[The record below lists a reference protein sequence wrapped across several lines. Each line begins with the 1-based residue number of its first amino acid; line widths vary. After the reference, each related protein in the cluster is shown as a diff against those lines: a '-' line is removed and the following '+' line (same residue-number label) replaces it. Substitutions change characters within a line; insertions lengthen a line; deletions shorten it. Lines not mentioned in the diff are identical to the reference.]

1 MTDQG
6 TMNLSATI
14 HLLGDALGEVIS
26 ELESPALFEA
36 EERIRSLAKGRRAGD
51 KSAAAQLRSEVEALG
66 PAAARGVAAAFT
78 LYFEL
83 VNLAEEAYRVSTLR
97 QREGEKYPAP
107 TDESIGQAVAALK
120 EGGVGAEQMA
130 ALLRDLQIELVL
142 TAHPT
147 EAKRRSV
154 LSKLQRVSR
163 LIQTLNSSGALPRD
177 RAEARAALHAEI
189 AALWLTDRVRS
200 VRPSVT
206 DEVRTGL
213 FFVDEVFWEVLP
225 RIYAE
230 LEAALAEYYP
240 EGGLTARHAWLRL
253 ASWIGGDRD
262 GNPNVTPEVTAETLR
277 LHRGLAIEHHR
288 RALQALSRRF
298 SLSGRRLPPPPALQ
312 AWLKRRHPLAP
323 HVAYLESRYPEEPYR
338 LILAQL
344 AADLAEASEDAMT
357 ARLLSVAPH
366 TARIKSQ
373 DLTVPLDAIQA
384 AVPPAIA
391 EGSLRTIRR
400 QLDIFG
406 LHSARLDIREHSARL
421 AAALGEVLRALD
433 IYQAFEQAGGAE
445 RRALL
450 ARLLAAPG
458 PALATRV
465 GVTAET
471 ATTWSLF
478 GLIGRARSIYGRDL
492 IGPFIISM
500 TSDAADVLAVLLIAR
515 WTGSADGLQIVPL
528 FETLADLEA
537 APRILSDL
545 FGLDGYRRHLA
556 DCGDEQT
563 VMVGYSDSNKDGGY
577 LAANWALYRAQE
589 SIAQVC
595 RAHGIKLT
603 LFHGRGGSIARGGG
617 PANRAIRAQP
627 PGTVGGRFRVT
638 EQGEI
643 IAARY
648 ADLDLAHRHLE
659 QVVHAV
665 LLASAPPGTVKTGTV
680 PPTWRRAMQA
690 MSAAAEQSYRSLV
703 YETPGFA
710 DFWQAATPI
719 AEITHLHIGS
729 RPSARPKSKKP
740 GAPDIVAMRA
750 IPWVFSWM
758 QSRFNLPGWYG
769 LGSGLQIQAG
779 VSLSLLQ
786 DMYMA
791 WPFFRTLLDNV
802 EMSLLKADMDI
813 AALYAE
819 LVADRRLAELILA
832 TIRAEYDRTRSAVLS
847 VTCHRQLL
855 DGDPVIQRSVAL
867 RNPYVDPLNYVQV
880 ETLRRLRAL
889 PDVEAPEAEGLW
901 QVMVVTVNGIAAG
914 LRNTG

>member
-14 HLLGDALGEVIS
+14 HLLGDTLGEVIS

-51 KSAAAQLRSEVEALG
+51 RSAAHLRSEVAALD

-97 QREGEKYPAP
+97 QREGERYPAP
-107 TDESIGQAVAALK
+107 TDESIGQAVSTLK
-120 EGGVGAEQMA
+120 EGGVSAEQMS

-147 EAKRRSV
+147 EAKRRSI
-154 LSKLQRVSR
+154 LSKLQRVSG
-163 LIQTLNSSGALPRD
+163 LIQTLNSSGALPRE

-213 FFVDEVFWEVLP
+213 FFVDEVFWDVLP
-225 RIYAE
+225 RVYAE

-240 EGGLTARHAWLRL
+240 GLTVRHAWLRL
-253 ASWIGGDRD
+253 ASWVGGDRD

-344 AADLAEASEDAMT
+344 SADLAEASEDAMT

-366 TARIKSQ
+366 AARIKPQ

-384 AVPPAIA
+384 AVPPVIA
-391 EGSLRTIRR
+391 DGLLRTVRR

-433 IYQAFEQAGGAE
+433 IYPAFEQAGGAE

-450 ARLLAAPG
+450 ARLLAAPA
-458 PALATRV
+458 PALATHV

-471 ATTWSLF
+471 AATWSLF

-500 TSDAADVLAVLLIAR
+500 TSDAADVLAVLLMAR
-515 WTGSADGLQIVPL
+515 WTGSAGGLQIVPL

-545 FGLDGYRRHLA
+545 FGLDVYRRHLA
-556 DCGDEQT
+556 DCGDEQM

-595 RAHGIKLT
+595 RDHGIKLM

-627 PGTVGGRFRVT
+627 SGTVGGRFRLT

-665 LLASAPPGTVKTGTV
+665 LLASAPPGVAPGGAV
-680 PPTWRRAMQA
+680 PPTWRKAMQT
-690 MSAAAEQSYRSLV
+690 MSAAAWQCYRSLV
-703 YETPGFA
+703 YETLGFA

-719 AEITHLHIGS
+719 AEIAHLHIGS

-740 GAPDIVAMRA
+740 GAPDIAAMRA

-758 QSRFNLPGWYG
+758 QSRYNLPGWYG

-779 VSLSLLQ
+779 ISLSLLQ

-819 LVADRRLAELILA
+819 LVADRGLAEFILT

-847 VTCHRQLL
+847 VTGHRQLL

-867 RNPYVDPLNYVQV
+867 RNPYVDPLNYIQV

-889 PDVEAPEAEGLW
+889 PDAEGPEAEDLW

>member
-1 MTDQG
+1 MTDPG
-6 TMNLSATI
+6 AMDLSATI
-14 HLLGDALGEVIS
+14 HLLGDTLGEVIS
-26 ELESPALFEA
+26 ELESPALFES
-36 EERIRSLAKGRRAGD
+36 EERIRSLTKGRRGGD
-51 KSAAAQLRSEVEALG
+51 RSAAAHLRSEVAALD
-66 PAAARGVAAAFT
+66 AQAARGVAAAFT

-97 QREGEKYPAP
+97 QREGEKYPEP

-120 EGGVGAEQMA
+120 EEGVSAEQMS
-130 ALLRDLQIELVL
+130 ALVRDLQIELVL

-147 EAKRRSV
+147 EAKRRSI
-154 LSKLQRVSR
+154 LSKLQRVSG
-163 LIQTLNSSGALPRD
+163 LIQTLNSPGALPREQD
-177 RAEARAALHAEI
+177 EARAALHTEI

-213 FFVDEVFWEVLP
+213 FFVGEVFWEVLP

-230 LEAALAEYYP
+230 LEAALARYYP
-240 EGGLTARHAWLRL
+240 EGGLTVQHPWLRL

-277 LHRGLAIEHHR
+277 LHRGLAVEHHR

-298 SLSGRRLPPPPALQ
+298 SVSGRRLPPPPALQ
-312 AWLKRRHPLAP
+312 AWLKRHHPLAP
-323 HVAYLESRYPEEPYR
+323 HAAYLESRYPDEPYR
-338 LILAQL
+338 LVLAQL

-357 ARLLSVAPH
+357 ARLLSTAPH
-366 TARIKSQ
+366 AARIQ
-373 DLTVPLDAIQA
+373 LRDLTDPLDAMRSV
-384 AVPPAIA
+384 VPPVIA
-391 EGSLRTIRR
+391 DGLLRTIQR

-421 AAALGEVLRALD
+421 AAALGEVLRALN
-433 IYQAFEQAGGAE
+433 IYPAFEQASGPE

-450 ARLLAAPG
+450 TRLLSAPP
-458 PALATRV
+458 PALATHV

-471 ATTWSLF
+471 AATWSLF

-500 TSDAADVLAVLLIAR
+500 ASDAADVLAVLLLAR
-515 WTGSADGLQIVPL
+515 WTDSADGLQIVPL
-528 FETLADLEA
+528 IETLADLEA
-537 APRILSDL
+537 APRILSSL
-545 FGLDGYRRHLA
+545 FDVDVYRRHLA
-556 DCGDEQT
+556 ACGDEQM

-577 LAANWALYRAQE
+577 LAANWALYQAQE
-589 SIAQVC
+589 TIAQVC
-595 RAHGIKLT
+595 HDHGVKLT

-627 PGTVGGRFRVT
+627 PGTVGGRFRLT

-643 IAARY
+643 ISVRY
-648 ADLDLAHRHLE
+648 GDPNLAHRHLE
-659 QVVHAV
+659 QVVNAV
-665 LLASAPPGTVKTGTV
+665 LLASAPPDVAKAGTV

-690 MSAAAEQSYRSLV
+690 MSAAAWQCYRSLV

-710 DFWQAATPI
+710 DFWQSATPI
-719 AEITHLHIGS
+719 AEITQLHIGS
-729 RPSARPKSKKP
+729 RPAARPKSKKP
-740 GAPDIVAMRA
+740 GAPDIASMRA

-769 LGSGLQIQAG
+769 LGSGLQAG

-819 LVADRRLAELILA
+819 LVADRALAESFVT
-832 TIRAEYDRTRSAVLS
+832 TIRAEYDRTRSAVLPI
-847 VTCHRQLL
+847 TGHRQLL
-855 DGDPVIQRSVAL
+855 DGDPVIQRSVVL
-867 RNPYVDPLNYVQV
+867 RNPYVDPLNYIQV

-889 PDVEAPEAEGLW
+889 PDAEGPEAEDLW
-901 QVMVVTVNGIAAG
+901 QVMVVTINGIAAG